1 VKEGVF
7 ENAMTTL
14 AQLQEREQRV
24 LCRTYG
30 RYPLSV
36 ARAFGC
42 RLVDHQGREYVDL
55 LSGIAVCNLGHSHA
69 ELLDVIR
76 EQAARLIHVSNL
88 FYQEE
93 QLVLAEKL
101 TATCACDRVFFCNSG
116 AEANEA
122 AIKLARRYMQIIRG
136 KNASEVIS
144 LSGSFH
150 GRTLA
155 TLAATGQD
163 KVKEGFAPL
172 PEGFTTVAFGDF
184 GSLEQAVNE
193 RTAAVLVEI
202 IQGEGG
208 VRPLDNAYL
217 RMLQDFCATR
227 GVLLMVDEVQTGMGR
242 CGTFWAHQH
251 AGLRP
256 DVLTTSKALANG
268 LPMGAML
275 CTEEAAR
282 GFIPGSHATT
292 FGGGALTAS
301 VAAKVVDIL
310 QRDEL
315 PQRAERVGRMALDL
329 FTGLRA
335 IFPDQIVAVRGRGL
349 MLGIELAFPGQEVWR
364 ALLDAG
370 YVVNLT
376 QDRILRLLPPLV
388 IAEED
393 LRGFTQTLGEILE
406 RQEVKQS

>member
-1 VKEGVF
+1 
-7 ENAMTTL
+7 MTTF
-14 AQLQEREQRV
+14 AELQKREGRV
-24 LCRTYG
+24 LCQTYG
-30 RYPLSV
+30 RYPISV
-36 ARAFGC
+36 AQASGC

-55 LSGIAVCNLGHSHA
+55 LAGIAVCNLGHSHA

-76 EQAARLIHVSNL
+76 EQAGRLIHVSNL

-93 QLVLAEKL
+93 QIVLAEKL
-101 TATCACDRVFFCNSG
+101 TATCTCERVFFCNSG

-122 AIKLARRYMQIIRG
+122 AIKLARRYMQKIRG
-136 KNASEVIS
+136 QNAYEVIS

-155 TLAATGQD
+155 TLTATGQD

-172 PEGFTTVAFGDF
+172 PEGFVIVPFGDF
-184 GSLEQAVNE
+184 KSLERAVNE
-193 RTAAVLVEI
+193 RTAGVFVEI

-208 VRPLDNAYL
+208 VRPLDNDYL
-217 RMLQDFCATR
+217 DMLQDLCATR
-227 GVLLMVDEVQTGMGR
+227 GILLMVDEVQTGMGR
-242 CGTFWAHQH
+242 CGAFWAHQH
-251 AGLRP
+251 VGLRP

-275 CTEEAAR
+275 CTEEAAQ
-282 GFIPGSHATT
+282 GFVPGSHATT
-292 FGGGALTAS
+292 FGGGALTAA

-310 QRDEL
+310 QRDKL
-315 PQRAERVGRMALDL
+315 PQRAEALGKTAQGL
-329 FTGLRA
+329 FTGLQA
-335 IFPDQIVAVRGRGL
+335 VFPDKILAVRGQGL

-376 QDRILRLLPPLV
+376 QDRVLRLLPPLV

-393 LRGFTQTLGEILE
+393 LRGFTKTLGEILE
-406 RQEVKQS
+406 RCAASCKESSS